1 MRRPLLPVAPR
12 RKIFTTAPPIIVAR
26 HPAEQYAPMMT
37 LWECAIRKQAVVK
50 LEVGERHRHQHL
62 MPPMTKVPMKPMDH
76 WSGVCDALSFGA
88 EPSVIVCVPIRQTSA
103 QRVEISGE
111 VASLNGSLWATPPIY
126 QSGHRTHEV
135 FSKHRYLTRPTIN
148 HQVFL
153 LLPSST
159 ECLVE
164 LHEALVFVAA
174 ILSQGEFGIK
184 Q

>member
-1 MRRPLLPVAPR
+1 MHNFFKVLPRALGCATVHCGGNSYCT
-12 RKIFTTAPPIIVAR
+12 FSE
-26 HPAEQYAPMMT
+26 PAGM
-37 LWECAIRKQAVVK
+37 
-50 LEVGERHRHQHL
+50 
-62 MPPMTKVPMKPMDH
+62 
-76 WSGVCDALSFGA
+76 
-88 EPSVIVCVPIRQTSA
+88 IVCVPIRQTSA